1 MHDLVWILLGVI
13 FVLFIAW
20 AITFEQDRYN
30 DKVMD
35 KYLYRIRKFD
45 FKDRKDDRILNLELE
60 ITELF
65 YNISRLQ
72 RQINSEKS
80 EHKKL
85 ELARKINNFCNELE
99 QLQKKRIL

>member
-1 MHDLVWILLGVI
+1 MHDLIYIFLGVI

-20 AITFEQDRYN
+20 AITFEYNRYL
-30 DKVMD
+30 DKV
-35 KYLYRIRKFD
+35 RKFD
-45 FKDRKDDRILNLELE
+45 FKDREDDRILNLELE